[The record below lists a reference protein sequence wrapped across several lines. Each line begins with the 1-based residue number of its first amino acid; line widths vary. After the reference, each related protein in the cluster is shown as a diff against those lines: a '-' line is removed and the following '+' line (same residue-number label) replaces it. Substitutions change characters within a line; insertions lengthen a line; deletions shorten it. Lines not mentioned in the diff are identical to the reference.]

1 MSFARPSLLFLLLLP
16 AFLLFWEA
24 TRRGRIIPLPF
35 DHGEERRGRAIELAL
50 IFSNWLAPFLLAAAV
65 FILAGPR
72 KPGKPDEERELTN
85 IQFCLDVSGSMTS
98 PFGGATQY
106 DAAMESIQGFTSRRK
121 GDAFGLTI
129 FGNEVLRWVP
139 LTRDLSAIRSA
150 TPFLRPEKL
159 PGHFG
164 GTEIGKALRFCRE
177 ALLEP
182 GEGDRLIIL
191 LSDGQSADL
200 PGSTPREIGDELA
213 QAGIVLYAIHIG
225 EGAVPEELHHLSRPT
240 GGQVFS
246 VRHPQALQGVF
257 EHIDRMRPVLLRPR
271 AIQEVD
277 AFGPFAWAG
286 AALTG
291 LAALSLLGLRY
302 TPW

>member
-1 MSFARPSLLFLLLLP
+1 MPSSS
-16 AFLLFWEA
+16 ASQA
-24 TRRGRIIPLPF
+24 
-35 DHGEERRGRAIELAL
+35 
-50 IFSNWLAPFLLAAAV
+50 S
-65 FILAGPR
+65 
-72 KPGKPDEERELTN
+72 K
-85 IQFCLDVSGSMTS
+85 
-98 PFGGATQY
+98 
-106 DAAMESIQGFTSRRK
+106 SRT
-121 GDAFGLTI
+121 GQ
-129 FGNEVLRWVP
+129 
-139 LTRDLSAIRSA
+139 
-150 TPFLRPEKL
+150 
-159 PGHFG
+159 
-164 GTEIGKALRFCRE
+164 GKARLRRHGSC
-177 ALLEP
+177 
-182 GEGDRLIIL
+182 IL
-191 LSDGQSADL
+191 LSDGQSAGL
-200 PGSTPREIGDELA
+200 PGSTPLEIGNELA

-257 EHIDRMRPVLLRPR
+257 EHIDRMRPVMLRPR